1 MSSIIIM
8 TICHLYNQKQ
18 SNVGFLFESRYMSS
32 HELQISSKLFM
43 CNSITHCFWSV
54 VYCKVGFCHRRVFFS
69 ISYFF
74 FQIHSLWK
82 LPKVSRAPEVAR
94 ASLWPKAFKG
104 QPSVL
109 LNNSKVNQIETR
121 ANLHFVYAPRPPP
134 TTVWEGTKT
143 LIN

>member
-54 VYCKVGFCHRRVFFS
+54 VYCKVGFGHRRVFFFNFLL
-69 ISYFF
+69 FF
-74 FQIHSLWK
+74 PNPFSLK
-82 LPKVSRAPEVAR
+82 TTQ
-94 ASLWPKAFKG
+94 G
-104 QPSVL
+104 QPGTWGSQGFAL
-109 LNNSKVNQIETR
+109 AKGLQGSTIGSLEQLKSKPNRNESKSTFCICT
-121 ANLHFVYAPRPPP
+121 PPP
-134 TTVWEGTKT
+134 SHNSVGGHK
-143 LIN
+143 NSD